1 MMSGFSKRNFTCS
14 AEKEI
19 GQVLNSGGRN
29 TPNTH
34 LPLIASYHSI
44 LNFNQENGRKG

>member
-1 MMSGFSKRNFTCS
+1 MIMGGFSERYFIYS

-29 TPNTH
+29 ENLH
-34 LPLIASYHSI
+34 FIASYHSI
-44 LNFNQENGRKG
+44 LKFKSGE

>member
-1 MMSGFSKRNFTCS
+1 MIMSGFSKRYFTCS

-29 TPNTH
+29 TPCTH
-34 LPLIASYHSI
+34 LPLNASYCSI
-44 LNFNQENGRKG
+44 FKF

>member
-1 MMSGFSKRNFTCS
+1 MIMGAFSKRYFIYS

-29 TPNTH
+29 EN

-44 LNFNQENGRKG
+44 FKF